1 MANVYVVTTKRFF
14 TIGGIEYSGAVDFTD
29 IRTFSNA
36 DKAEEYA
43 QKQIDIIKKVIYP
56 NDCPKFEVYDYT
68 KEEMKN
74 YDIYKEY
81 KVYAQNTPNI
91 QGVRCGIMIVKQK
104 VE

>member
-14 TIGGIEYSGAVDFTD
+14 TIGGVEYSGAVDFTD

-43 QKQIDIIKKVIYP
+43 QKLIDNIKNVYP
-56 NDCPKFEVYDYT
+56 NDCPKFEVYGYT

-74 YDIYKEY
+74 YYIYKEY
-81 KVYAQNTPNI
+81 KVYAQNTPNK
-91 QGVRCGIMIVKQK
+91 QGIRYGIMIAKQK

>member
-43 QKQIDIIKKVIYP
+43 QMLIDNINKVYP

-74 YDIYKEY
+74 YYIYKEY
-81 KVYAQNTPNI
+81 KVYTQNTPNK
-91 QGVRCGIMIVKQK
+91 QGVRYGIMIVKQK